1 MEHMRSR
8 EDISGILITDESI
21 QQKLPSIF
29 VDSMVV
35 DQQFNIVVISQN
47 VLEFLEFS
55 IEEIKYKSLNYL
67 AGDCDLASLLKSD
80 LAQGYFEERKAVLFS
95 KGNRKISVGISG
107 FYLGLISDING
118 YIILRISNLDEVLI
132 NQQLQQKKAELD
144 DFIYRTAHDLRG
156 PLATIKGLINLL
168 KMKENAG
175 ELDRLLPMIDAHA
188 NKLDER
194 LFQLVYLA
202 KADLEVSAPSEIV
215 DFNVIETTLRRIIEQ
230 NAFVDFL
237 EFHYHAPSER
247 LVGVNVVLLSSLL
260 SNLLFHVL
268 SQPMSSMNSTVF
280 FRINTEDNL
289 LKVTVGIQGFMTSE
303 LLPKAVRNDEF
314 LYTDMVNYP
323 QFLNFYAVQKIAW
336 KLKARVRINFIST
349 ERQRITI
356 LIPIK

>member
-1 MEHMRSR
+1 MRSG
-8 EDISGILITDESI
+8 EDISGILISDESI
-21 QQKLPSIF
+21 RQKLPSIF

-35 DQQFNIVVISQN
+35 DQHFNIAVISQN
-47 VLEFLEFS
+47 VLEFLEFN

-67 AGDCDLASLLKSD
+67 AGNCDLVSIMRNELSR
-80 LAQGYFEERKAVLFS
+80 GFFEERKAVLFS
-95 KGNRKISVGISG
+95 KSNRKIAVGISG

-118 YIILRISNLDEVLI
+118 YIILRITNLDEVEVI

-144 DFIYRTAHDLRG
+144 NFIYRTAHDLRG

-168 KMKENAG
+168 KMNAG

-202 KADLEVSAPSEIV
+202 KADLEVEPPSESV
-215 DFNVIETTLRRIIEQ
+215 DFNTIETTLRRIIEQ

-237 EFHYHAPSER
+237 QFHFNAPTGK
-247 LVGVNVVLLSSLL
+247 LTGVNEVLLSSLM
-260 SNLLFHVL
+260 SNLLFHIL
-268 SQPMSSMNSTVF
+268 SQPMSSLDSVAF
-280 FRINTEDNL
+280 FRINREGNV
-289 LKVTVGIQGFMTSE
+289 LKITVGTQGFTTND
-303 LLPKAVRNDEF
+303 LLSKTIRNDEF

-336 KLKARVRINFIST
+336 KLKARIRINFISS

-356 LIPIK
+356 LVPIR

>member
-1 MEHMRSR
+1 MRSA
-8 EDISGILITDESI
+8 EDISGILVSDESI
-21 QQKLPSIF
+21 RQKLPSIF

-35 DQQFNIVVISQN
+35 DQNFNIVVISQN
-47 VLEFLEFS
+47 VLEFLEFNV
-55 IEEIKYKSLNYL
+55 EEIRYKSLNYL
-67 AGDCDLASLLKSD
+67 TGNHDLVSSMKSD
-80 LAQGYFEERKAVLFS
+80 LAQGYFEERKTFLFS
-95 KGNRKISVGISG
+95 KSNRKINVGISG

-118 YIILRISNLDEVLI
+118 YIILRITNLDEVEVI

-168 KMKENAG
+168 KMKEYAG

-202 KADLEVSAPSEIV
+202 KADLEVTAPSEAV

-237 EFHYHAPSER
+237 EFHYNAPTAK
-247 LVGVNVVLLSSLL
+247 LNGVNEVLLSSLL
-260 SNLLFHVL
+260 SNLLFHIL
-268 SQPMSSMNSTVF
+268 SQPMSSLDSIVF
-280 FRINTEDNL
+280 FRINREENM
-289 LKVTVGIQGFMTSE
+289 LKITVGTQGFTTSD
-303 LLPKAVRNDEF
+303 LLSKTIRKDEF

-323 QFLNFYAVQKIAW
+323 QFINFYAVQKIAW
-336 KLKARVRINFIST
+336 KLKARVRVNFISL
-349 ERQRITI
+349 ERQRFSI
-356 LIPIK
+356 LVPIQ

>member
-1 MEHMRSR
+1 MRSG
-8 EDISGILITDESI
+8 EDISGVLISDESI
-21 QQKLPSIF
+21 RQKLPSIF

-35 DQQFNIVVISQN
+35 DQHFNIVVISQN
-47 VLEFLEFS
+47 VLEFLEFNT
-55 IEEIKYKSLNYL
+55 EEIKHKSLNYL
-67 AGDCDLASLLKSD
+67 TGNCDLVSVMKKE
-80 LAQGYFEERKAVLFS
+80 LAQGYFEERKAFLFS
-95 KGNRKISVGISG
+95 KSNRKITVGISG

-118 YIILRISNLDEVLI
+118 YIILRITNLDEIEVI

-144 DFIYRTAHDLRG
+144 NFIYRTAHDLRG

-168 KMKENAG
+168 KMNAG

-202 KADLEVSAPSEIV
+202 KADLEVEAPSESV
-215 DFNVIETTLRRIIEQ
+215 DFNTIETTLRRIIEQ

-237 EFHYHAPSER
+237 QFHFNSPTGK
-247 LVGVNVVLLSSLL
+247 LMGVNEALLSSLL
-260 SNLLFHVL
+260 SNLLFHIL
-268 SQPMSSMNSTVF
+268 GQPMSSLDSIVF
-280 FRINTEDNL
+280 FRINREGNV
-289 LKVTVGIQGFMTSE
+289 LKVTVGTQGFTTND
-303 LLPKAVRNDEF
+303 LLAKTIRNDEF

-336 KLKARVRINFIST
+336 KLKARIRINFISS

-356 LIPIK
+356 LVPIK